1 MTTHQIHFKGIVIN
15 VTGTY
20 YKGGWQ
26 DFETPPDPQEFEIE
40 KITANGLDLTEIFDN
55 DINEIENLI
64 LETHYS

>member
-20 YKGGWQ
+20 YEMSFGDW
-26 DFETPPDPQEFEIE
+26 EAMPEPQEFEIE

-64 LETHYS
+64 LETHYL

>member
-1 MTTHQIHFKGIVIN
+1 MKTHQIHFKGIVIN

-20 YKGGWQ
+20 YRGGWN
-26 DFETPPDPQEFEIE
+26 DWNTMPTVSEFEIE

-55 DINEIENLI
+55 DMNEIENLT